1 MINWI
6 QITSGRGPLECCWV
20 VTQLIKCITLEAG
33 KKDIKIQLLECLQS
47 EKPGIY
53 KSVLLAI
60 EGDNL
65 KDFIQQWKGTAQW
78 IGNSMFRKNHKRKNW
93 FVGINCL
100 VPPTLNDWNEKEV
113 RCERMKASGPG
124 GQHVNKT
131 ESAIRAIHLPTG
143 IKAVA
148 QEERSQHLNK
158 KLAMTRLSILLK
170 EKEDKIQEEYKL
182 TQWREH
188 NKLERGNPVRI
199 YKGIEFRLDLINK
212 LK

>member
-20 VTQLIKCITLEAG
+20 VTQLIKCITYEAE
-33 KKDIKIQLLECLQS
+33 KKNIKIRLLECLQS

-60 EGDNL
+60 EGENL
-65 KDFIQQWKGTAQW
+65 TNFTQEWKGTVQW

-100 VPPTLNDWNEKEV
+100 VPPDLNDWNEKEV
-113 RCERMKASGPG
+113 RFERMKASGPG

-148 QEERSQHLNK
+148 QEERSQYLNK
-158 KLAMTRLSILLK
+158 KLAMTRLFILLK
-170 EKEDKIQEEYKL
+170 EKEEKSWEENKK
-182 TQWREH
+182 TCWKEH
-188 NKLERGNPVRI
+188 NQLERGNPLRV
-199 YKGIEFRLDLINK
+199 YKGKEFRLDLVNK
-212 LK
+212 